1 MDLEFFARCFRRAYA
16 RRQCGKVS
24 RASWLPSEFWLPT
37 CNPLAPWLMLNGTA
51 CVRACACACACV
63 CACVCVCVCMYI
75 DEILR
80 VRLKSALLELERAS
94 DDSHVAH
101 IMQPTPQA
109 LPIKEHLFLT
119 MQVQTNDAVHPGDS
133 YGNISFFV
141 NARLLGFVSH
151 PRFPFCG
158 TVFLFAERCSFLR
171 ESVSRFPVGF
181 LSLPVSLIPVF
192 WFVRRRLMSRLFIH

>member
-1 MDLEFFARCFRRAYA
+1 MDWTLNFLQDALDAHMRDASAARLVVRLGCQVRFACQLATRWRLGSCSMA
-16 RRQCGKVS
+16 RHV
-24 RASWLPSEFWLPT
+24 
-37 CNPLAPWLMLNGTA
+37 
-51 CVRACACACACV
+51 CVRVRVRVRVCVRVCV

-80 VRLKSALLELERAS
+80 VRLKSALLERAS

-109 LPIKEHLFLT
+109 LPIKEHLFPT

-141 NARLLGFVSH
+141 NAALTHTHS
-151 PRFPFCG
+151 
-158 TVFLFAERCSFLR
+158 
-171 ESVSRFPVGF
+171 
-181 LSLPVSLIPVF
+181 LSLTHTELEG
-192 WFVRRRLMSRLFIH
+192 